1 MANAAKDIY
10 TTIDELADEMGTAA
24 TYRETIEREISDL
37 ELELTALDQM
47 AEDATDRAEYE
58 RIVAQRK
65 DCELDF
71 KLAKNRLR
79 LFGTSPR
86 IDPETFEGLMS
97 QLSAE
102 VDRAAA
108 LYREKVESPLAEIVK
123 ADDDFD
129 ASAARVMDAVRKLRA
144 VLGPIADRDWDFR
157 RMLYRFELGT
167 VRARAYC
174 DGTIVYPILRDAL
187 NLADTAKQPPFDTH

>member
-1 MANAAKDIY
+1 MAAKTKDVF
-10 TTIDELADEMGTAA
+10 TTIDELADEMGTAT
-24 TYRETIEREISDL
+24 TYRETIEREIANL
-37 ELELTALDQM
+37 EEELSALDQM

-65 DCELDF
+65 DCELDL

-86 IDPETFEGLMS
+86 ISPERFEDIMS

-102 VDRAAA
+102 VDRAAK
-108 LYREKVESPLAEIVK
+108 LYREKVENPLAEIVR
-123 ADDDFD
+123 AGDDFD
-129 ASAARVMDAVRKLRA
+129 ASAARVMDAVRKLRM
-144 VLGPIADRDWDFR
+144 VLGPIADRDWNIR
-157 RMLYRFELGT
+157 RMFYRFELGT
-167 VRARAYC
+167 VRARAYS

-187 NLADTAKQPPFDTH
+187 KLADTAKAPEFDTH